1 MRDGSEAS
9 NARGGLPRSPPQYF
23 DDVKMQTEA
32 KKWADEFNKKKV
44 PKKVDF
50 IAAYI
55 VELTDRW
62 GPTSKP
68 FPPERAAASLAV
80 PPADGC
86 TS

>member
-1 MRDGSEAS
+1 MRCEKSRRNLTFCECFPAS
-9 NARGGLPRSPPQYF
+9 SQYF

-55 VELTDRW
+55 VELTDR
-62 GPTSKP
+62 
-68 FPPERAAASLAV
+68 
-80 PPADGC
+80 
-86 TS
+86 